1 MRNKKYYPTLH
12 DLLAS
17 GYAGTVQNNLF
28 SSIHWFD
35 GTLTYTDFN
44 GETQY
49 YPDLDF
55 TPAELWQVWSML
67 YEELRIGYQCKCV
80 NPFSGPSAAEW
91 TECAANFLAKA
102 QAWLK
107 LNENKFLGLV
117 KTYGYKYD
125 PISNYDMV
133 EVEGKAEKESN
144 YEVANTITGKLITD
158 VDSPEM
164 QSKAYSTT
172 YDDASDTRLS
182 SRTTTEYGGSSNT
195 SNGYRVEQVS
205 GEGTTVNIPIIRT
218 AQSMEGENPKIAT
231 VSGYERGE
239 GKDQSV
245 EWKEGNE
252 TLVKTPDGNRAEA
265 RKLTRKG
272 NIGVMT
278 SQQMIESERELA
290 RQNIVEEF
298 FREFN
303 KGVMGVWL

>member
-1 MRNKKYYPTLH
+1 MRNRKYYPTLH

-28 SSIHWFD
+28 TSIHWFD
-35 GTLTYTDFN
+35 GTLTYTDYN

-55 TPAELWQVWSML
+55 KPVDLWQVWSML

-91 TECAANFLAKA
+91 TTCAANFLAKA

-133 EVEGKAEKESN
+133 ETEGSALKQADEETK
-144 YEVANTITGKLITD
+144 NTISGKIITD
-158 VDSPEM
+158 VDTPET
-164 QSKAYSTT
+164 QAQNYTTT
-172 YDDASDTRLS
+172 YDDSSDTRLAS
-182 SRTTTEYGGSSNT
+182 KSTNEYLNT
-195 SNGYRVEQVS
+195 YRVDSDSV
-205 GEGTTVNIPIIRT
+205 PIKRT
-218 AQSMEGENPKIAT
+218 SQSMEGDNAGQTSTSKYKDAT
-231 VSGYERGE
+231 
-239 GKDQSV
+239 Q
-245 EWKEGNE
+245 
-252 TLVKTPDGNRAEA
+252 TLTWDDITTPASNRAQA
-265 RKLTRKG
+265 RKLVRKG

-290 RQNIVEEF
+290 RQNIIEEF

-303 KGVMGVWL
+303 KGVMGVWA